1 MADVRVSTQLQQW
14 TFEKSPITSRP
25 ERSDSSSSSPDLSH
39 LEPETLRIDQAA
51 AAVQKAQNMVASNRA
66 SFQERYLSS
75 EEDLSPMDGNSSDDY
90 DSDVSIHE
98 VKQCFQARKMS
109 VSKWDKGLPCDMAVT
124 VSYVVAGRPK
134 VIDCASLAS
143 PVRENVRRR
152 ASLQHPPLAPT
163 VDDQR
168 KQARRSMMPST
179 STTRSNSP
187 AISIDSLRPST
198 SRAPYAHSNKSGLNI
213 SDSASS
219 HMSSST
225 RSSSPS
231 VSEKAQKPTR
241 PASAAGSL
249 HPLSRRSS
257 IFHLASANHT
267 MSIVSSPNSATDR
280 STTYQMPPLDRSTT
294 GSMAPPTPLSPEPHA
309 FLSSDPYE
317 STNINSASPIIK
329 SPPHKRLRSISARLS
344 LAKIAITPSTRKW
357 DSRINGKPGQMP
369 LTPASPYS
377 PMTPQSAPL
386 AAGPGASPLKK
397 LQRNSRMMQRSST
410 IASPVSSSEMPDVTL
425 MPAPPTRRFAS
436 ERMIARGA
444 DEREPMLELPPFPEE
459 LNMDT
464 ASLSHGSVKS
474 RKIRKRKSLMDLL

>member
-98 VKQCFQARKMS
+98 VKQCFQ
-109 VSKWDKGLPCDMAVT
+109 
-124 VSYVVAGRPK
+124 

-213 SDSASS
+213 SDSTSS